1 MNKDK
6 KKKEIKKR
14 HLQGFAILI
23 IYHPDNFQVL
33 KKTGKQTLF

>member
-1 MNKDK
+1 MHKLCLRNNEQRL

-23 IYHPDNFQVL
+23 IYHPDNFQV
-33 KKTGKQTLF
+33 